1 MPLSFIAFANSSSS
15 TIISGVYMMA
25 EETAVIISPAAIA
38 FAARKPRDVGFSE
51 SFVTVWT
58 LSGGRG

>member
-38 FAARKPRDVGFSE
+38 FTARKPRDVGFSA
-51 SFVTVWT
+51 SFVTV
-58 LSGGRG
+58 